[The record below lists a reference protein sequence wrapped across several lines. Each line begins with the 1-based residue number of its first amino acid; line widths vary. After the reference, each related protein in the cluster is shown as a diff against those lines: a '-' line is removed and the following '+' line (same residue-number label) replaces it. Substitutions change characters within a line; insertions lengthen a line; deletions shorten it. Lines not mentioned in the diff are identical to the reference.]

1 MKNIIDKT
9 VIEVLRYLLF
19 WQSVNAKSMVSNAIR
34 NAVRSELNM
43 THSQSIEELQVE
55 LLRERRLLK

>member
-19 WQSVNAKSMVSNAIR
+19 CQSVNTKSMVSNSIW

-43 THSQSIEELQVE
+43 THSQSIEELQIE